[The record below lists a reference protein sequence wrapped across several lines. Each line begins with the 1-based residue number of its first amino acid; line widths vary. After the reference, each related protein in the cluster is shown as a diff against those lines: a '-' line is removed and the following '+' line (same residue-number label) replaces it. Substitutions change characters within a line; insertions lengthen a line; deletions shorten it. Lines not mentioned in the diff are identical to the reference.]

1 MNKNLLIFILIIYKE
16 LYKIV
21 IYIIH
26 VNFINIHIKKKH
38 NKEKFN
44 FYGFLKLLIY

>member
-1 MNKNLLIFILIIYKE
+1 MNKNLLIFILIIFKE

-26 VNFINIHIKKKH
+26 VNFINILIKKKR

-44 FYGFLKLLIY
+44 FYGFLK